1 MFPLVFSCQFTYSVC
16 EINLSHLVNQ
26 FNIIMY
32 NLTPYELYSSH
43 LIERECVIIERECA
57 KTNNKTFE
65 KKLNNIFFTKPRFVI
80 NLQIA

>member
-16 EINLSHLVNQ
+16 EINLSHLVNL
-26 FNIIMY
+26 FSIIMY
-32 NLTPYELYSSH
+32 NLTPCELNSSH
-43 LIERECVIIERECA
+43 LIERDCVIERECA

-65 KKLNNIFFTKPRFVI
+65 KKFNNIFFTKLRFVI